1 MKKSILNYDYIM
13 NYITTNEGEK
23 VPYRWSHGADD
34 MHLGDGLI
42 IYTLVQFFKF
52 KTLVCLGSGGGFIPR
67 IMTQARYDLSE
78 QGFYNDVCMEWGD
91 NGSTYV
97 VDAMN
102 GFNGETNWEDEDS
115 EEERLQEEARNL
127 KEDKIRVLAE
137 MENLRKRFDR
147 EKIDSI
153 KYGSVNFARDILSPG
168 DNLERALSAIN
179 QEEDHPQSIKNLIE
193 GLKMVQKEF
202 SSALEKN
209 GISKINSMNEKFNP
223 NLHQAMMEVERDD
236 LDEGIVVQEI
246 QTGYMMHDR
255 LLRPAMVGVS
265 KKPKQNN
272 TADSQDEKEPKNKD

>member
-1 MKKSILNYDYIM
+1 MSKKEKSDQQETKEKIEKEEIIENKDESLEESNSTKNDETQVEADIAVEE
-13 NYITTNEGEK
+13 NEE
-23 VPYRWSHGADD
+23 
-34 MHLGDGLI
+34 
-42 IYTLVQFFKF
+42 
-52 KTLVCLGSGGGFIPR
+52 
-67 IMTQARYDLSE
+67 
-78 QGFYNDVCMEWGD
+78 
-91 NGSTYV
+91 
-97 VDAMN
+97 
-102 GFNGETNWEDEDS
+102 S
-115 EEERLQEEARNL
+115 EEERLQEEVRTL

-209 GISKINSMNEKFNP
+209 GISKINSMNEKFDP

-272 TADSQDEKEPKNKD
+272 TSDSEDEKEPNNKD

>member
-1 MKKSILNYDYIM
+1 M
-13 NYITTNEGEK
+13 NNKEKNDQQENKEKIEKEEIIENKDESLEESNSTKNDETQVEADSTEEENEE
-23 VPYRWSHGADD
+23 
-34 MHLGDGLI
+34 
-42 IYTLVQFFKF
+42 
-52 KTLVCLGSGGGFIPR
+52 
-67 IMTQARYDLSE
+67 
-78 QGFYNDVCMEWGD
+78 
-91 NGSTYV
+91 
-97 VDAMN
+97 
-102 GFNGETNWEDEDS
+102 S
-115 EEERLQEEARNL
+115 EEERLQEEVRTL

-209 GISKINSMNEKFNP
+209 GISKINSMNEKFDP

-272 TADSQDEKEPKNKD
+272 TSDSQDEKEPKNKD

>member
-1 MKKSILNYDYIM
+1 MNNKEQNEQQQTEEKIEKEEITENNEENEKVSNSIN
-13 NYITTNEGEK
+13 TNELQNTAE
-23 VPYRWSHGADD
+23 
-34 MHLGDGLI
+34 
-42 IYTLVQFFKF
+42 
-52 KTLVCLGSGGGFIPR
+52 
-67 IMTQARYDLSE
+67 
-78 QGFYNDVCMEWGD
+78 
-91 NGSTYV
+91 STEE
-97 VDAMN
+97 
-102 GFNGETNWEDEDS
+102 ETIEDE
-115 EEERLQEEARNL
+115 EEKLQEEIRTL

-209 GISKINSMNEKFNP
+209 GISKIKSMNEKFDP

-246 QTGYMMHDR
+246 QTGFMMHDR

-265 KKPKQNN
+265 KKPKQNI
-272 TADSQDEKEPKNKD
+272 TSDSQDEKEPKNKD

>member
-1 MKKSILNYDYIM
+1 M
-13 NYITTNEGEK
+13 NNKEQKDQQETKEKIEKEEITENKDENLEESNSTKNDEPQVEADSTEEENEE
-23 VPYRWSHGADD
+23 
-34 MHLGDGLI
+34 
-42 IYTLVQFFKF
+42 
-52 KTLVCLGSGGGFIPR
+52 
-67 IMTQARYDLSE
+67 
-78 QGFYNDVCMEWGD
+78 
-91 NGSTYV
+91 
-97 VDAMN
+97 
-102 GFNGETNWEDEDS
+102 S
-115 EEERLQEEARNL
+115 EEERLQEEVRAL

-209 GISKINSMNEKFNP
+209 GISKINSMNEKFDP

-272 TADSQDEKEPKNKD
+272 TSDSQDEKETKNKD

>member
-1 MKKSILNYDYIM
+1 M
-13 NYITTNEGEK
+13 NNKEKNDQQETKEKIEKEEIIENKDENLKESNLTKNNEPQLE
-23 VPYRWSHGADD
+23 ADS
-34 MHLGDGLI
+34 
-42 IYTLVQFFKF
+42 TEEEN
-52 KTLVCLGSGGGFIPR
+52 
-67 IMTQARYDLSE
+67 E
-78 QGFYNDVCMEWGD
+78 Q
-91 NGSTYV
+91 
-97 VDAMN
+97 
-102 GFNGETNWEDEDS
+102 S
-115 EEERLQEEARNL
+115 EESEEDRLQEELRTL

-209 GISKINSMNEKFNP
+209 GISKINSMNEKFDP

-272 TADSQDEKEPKNKD
+272 TSDSKDEKEPNNKD

>member
-1 MKKSILNYDYIM
+1 M
-13 NYITTNEGEK
+13 NNKEKNDQQETKEKIEKEEIIENKDENLEESNSTKNDETQVEADSTEEENEE
-23 VPYRWSHGADD
+23 
-34 MHLGDGLI
+34 
-42 IYTLVQFFKF
+42 
-52 KTLVCLGSGGGFIPR
+52 
-67 IMTQARYDLSE
+67 
-78 QGFYNDVCMEWGD
+78 
-91 NGSTYV
+91 
-97 VDAMN
+97 
-102 GFNGETNWEDEDS
+102 S
-115 EEERLQEEARNL
+115 EEERLQEEVRTL

-209 GISKINSMNEKFNP
+209 GISKINSINEKFDP

-272 TADSQDEKEPKNKD
+272 TADSPDEKEPKNKD

>member
-1 MKKSILNYDYIM
+1 MQNKEKNDQQETKEKIETEDIIENKDENLEESDLTKNDEPQVEADS
-13 NYITTNEGEK
+13 TEEENEEN
-23 VPYRWSHGADD
+23 A
-34 MHLGDGLI
+34 
-42 IYTLVQFFKF
+42 
-52 KTLVCLGSGGGFIPR
+52 
-67 IMTQARYDLSE
+67 E
-78 QGFYNDVCMEWGD
+78 
-91 NGSTYV
+91 
-97 VDAMN
+97 
-102 GFNGETNWEDEDS
+102 S
-115 EEERLQEEARNL
+115 EEERLQEEVRTL

-153 KYGSVNFARDILSPG
+153 KYGSINFARDILSPG

-209 GISKINSMNEKFNP
+209 GISKINSMNEKFDP

-272 TADSQDEKEPKNKD
+272 TSDSEDEKEPNDKD

>member
-1 MKKSILNYDYIM
+1 MNNKEKKDQQETKEKIDKEEIIENK
-13 NYITTNEGEK
+13 NENLEESNSTK
-23 VPYRWSHGADD
+23 NDEPQVEAD
-34 MHLGDGLI
+34 
-42 IYTLVQFFKF
+42 
-52 KTLVCLGSGGGFIPR
+52 
-67 IMTQARYDLSE
+67 
-78 QGFYNDVCMEWGD
+78 
-91 NGSTYV
+91 STEEE
-97 VDAMN
+97 N
-102 GFNGETNWEDEDS
+102 EES
-115 EEERLQEEARNL
+115 EEERLQEEVRNL

-209 GISKINSMNEKFNP
+209 GISKINSMNEKFDP

-272 TADSQDEKEPKNKD
+272 TSDSQDEKEPKNKD

>member
-1 MKKSILNYDYIM
+1 MSKKEKNDQQETKEKIEKEEIIENKDENLEESNSTKNDEPQVEADS
-13 NYITTNEGEK
+13 TEEENEE
-23 VPYRWSHGADD
+23 
-34 MHLGDGLI
+34 
-42 IYTLVQFFKF
+42 
-52 KTLVCLGSGGGFIPR
+52 
-67 IMTQARYDLSE
+67 
-78 QGFYNDVCMEWGD
+78 
-91 NGSTYV
+91 
-97 VDAMN
+97 
-102 GFNGETNWEDEDS
+102 S
-115 EEERLQEEARNL
+115 EEERLQEEVRTL

-153 KYGSVNFARDILSPG
+153 KYGSANFARDILSPG

-202 SSALEKN
+202 SSVLEKN
-209 GISKINSMNEKFNP
+209 GISKINSMNEKFDP
-223 NLHQAMMEVERDD
+223 NLHQAMMELERDD

-265 KKPKQNN
+265 KKPKQKN
-272 TADSQDEKEPKNKD
+272 TLDSEDEKEPNNKD

>member
-1 MKKSILNYDYIM
+1 M
-13 NYITTNEGEK
+13 NNKEKNDQQETKQKIEKEDIIENTDENLEESNSTKNNEPK
-23 VPYRWSHGADD
+23 VEA
-34 MHLGDGLI
+34 
-42 IYTLVQFFKF
+42 
-52 KTLVCLGSGGGFIPR
+52 
-67 IMTQARYDLSE
+67 
-78 QGFYNDVCMEWGD
+78 N
-91 NGSTYV
+91 STEEE
-97 VDAMN
+97 N
-102 GFNGETNWEDEDS
+102 EES
-115 EEERLQEEARNL
+115 EEERLQEEVRTL

-153 KYGSVNFARDILSPG
+153 KYGSVSFARDILSPG

-193 GLKMVQKEF
+193 GLKMVQKEL

-209 GISKINSMNEKFNP
+209 GISKINSMNEKFDP

-255 LLRPAMVGVS
+255 LLRPAIVGVS

-272 TADSQDEKEPKNKD
+272 TSDSQDEKEPKNKD

>member
-1 MKKSILNYDYIM
+1 MSKKEKNDQQETKEKIEKEEIIENKDENLEESDLTKNDEPQVEADS
-13 NYITTNEGEK
+13 TEEENEEN
-23 VPYRWSHGADD
+23 A
-34 MHLGDGLI
+34 
-42 IYTLVQFFKF
+42 
-52 KTLVCLGSGGGFIPR
+52 
-67 IMTQARYDLSE
+67 E
-78 QGFYNDVCMEWGD
+78 
-91 NGSTYV
+91 
-97 VDAMN
+97 
-102 GFNGETNWEDEDS
+102 S
-115 EEERLQEEARNL
+115 EEERLQEEVRTL

-209 GISKINSMNEKFNP
+209 GISKINSMNEKFDP

-272 TADSQDEKEPKNKD
+272 TSDSKDEKEPKNKD

>member
-1 MKKSILNYDYIM
+1 M
-13 NYITTNEGEK
+13 NNKEKNDQQENKEKIEKEEIIENKDENLKESNLTKNNEPQLE
-23 VPYRWSHGADD
+23 ADS
-34 MHLGDGLI
+34 
-42 IYTLVQFFKF
+42 TEEEN
-52 KTLVCLGSGGGFIPR
+52 
-67 IMTQARYDLSE
+67 E
-78 QGFYNDVCMEWGD
+78 Q
-91 NGSTYV
+91 
-97 VDAMN
+97 
-102 GFNGETNWEDEDS
+102 S
-115 EEERLQEEARNL
+115 EESEEDRLQEELRTL

-153 KYGSVNFARDILSPG
+153 KYGSINFARDILSPG

-209 GISKINSMNEKFNP
+209 GISKINSTNEKFDP

-272 TADSQDEKEPKNKD
+272 TSDSKDEKEPKNKD

>member
-1 MKKSILNYDYIM
+1 M
-13 NYITTNEGEK
+13 NNKDKNDQQETKEKIEKEDIIENKDENLEESDLTKNDEPQVEADSTEEENEE
-23 VPYRWSHGADD
+23 
-34 MHLGDGLI
+34 
-42 IYTLVQFFKF
+42 
-52 KTLVCLGSGGGFIPR
+52 
-67 IMTQARYDLSE
+67 
-78 QGFYNDVCMEWGD
+78 
-91 NGSTYV
+91 
-97 VDAMN
+97 
-102 GFNGETNWEDEDS
+102 S
-115 EEERLQEEARNL
+115 EEERLQEEVRTL

-179 QEEDHPQSIKNLIE
+179 QEEDHSQSIKNLIE

-209 GISKINSMNEKFNP
+209 GISKINSMNEKFDP

-265 KKPKQNN
+265 KKPSQNN
-272 TADSQDEKEPKNKD
+272 TSDSQDETEPKNKD